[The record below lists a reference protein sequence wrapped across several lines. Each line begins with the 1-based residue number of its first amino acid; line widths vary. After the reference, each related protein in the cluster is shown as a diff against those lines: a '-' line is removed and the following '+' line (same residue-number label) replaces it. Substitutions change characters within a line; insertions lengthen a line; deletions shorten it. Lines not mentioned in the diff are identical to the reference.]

1 MRKITLT
8 LVIATIVAFMSTNL
22 YAQAEFNF
30 ASGKNY
36 YLIYL
41 DGETSAQI
49 PATDIKKDYR
59 PDDVTHFLYIW
70 ENTYTS
76 NEPTGPN
83 SNGIPGAFIDF
94 SVGSVGWS
102 GFGFAGV
109 KPGKDMTAIDDS
121 YYFHIALKTSTTQNQ
136 VVIIN
141 GDGPSAKL
149 NFGNTPFND
158 NGKIID
164 PFKNFTRDGE
174 WHSFDIPMSTLF
186 KMGCKFTDT
195 AYVGN
200 VVSFLSGGTTGS
212 NICIDAVFFY
222 QKKNTGIN
230 DVTTEKAL
238 IGEKFISVPDTNNGI
253 CLYDVSGKLVKTSNQ
268 SIMNIE
274 DINKGIYILKS
285 GSLVKKIALK

>member
-1 MRKITLT
+1 MKKITLT
-8 LVIATIVAFMSTNL
+8 LVIAAIVAFMSTNL
-22 YAQAEFNF
+22 CAQAEFNF
-30 ASGKNY
+30 AGSKNY

-41 DGETSAQI
+41 DEETSAQI
-49 PATDIKKDYR
+49 PKADIKKDYR
-59 PDDVTHFLYIW
+59 PDDVTHFLYVW
-70 ENTYTS
+70 ENTYTN

-83 SNGIPGAFIDF
+83 SNGVPGTFIDF

-109 KPGKDMTAIDDS
+109 KPGKDMTGIDDS
-121 YYFHIALKTSTTQNQ
+121 YYFHIALKTSTAQNQ

-164 PFKNFTRDGE
+164 PYKNFARDGE
-174 WHSFDIPMSTLF
+174 WHSFDIPMSTLS

-195 AYVGN
+195 AYIGN
-200 VVSFLSGGTTGS
+200 VVSFLSGATTGS

-222 QKKNTGIN
+222 QKKNTGISN
-230 DVTTEKAL
+230 TATEKVL
-238 IGEKFISVPDTNNGI
+238 IGEKSISVPETKSGI
-253 CLYDVSGKLVKTSNQ
+253 TLYDVSGKLVKTSNQ
-268 SIMNIE
+268 SIISIE
-274 DINKGIYILKS
+274 DIDKGIYILKS
-285 GSLVKKIALK
+285 GDLVKKIAIK